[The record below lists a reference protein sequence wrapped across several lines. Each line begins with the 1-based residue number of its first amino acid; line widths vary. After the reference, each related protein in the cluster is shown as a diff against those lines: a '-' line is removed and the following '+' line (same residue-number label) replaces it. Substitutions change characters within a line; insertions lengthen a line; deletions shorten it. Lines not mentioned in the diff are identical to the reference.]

1 MLSDD
6 NLYGDP
12 ERSKALQLQKTPRN
26 RKKAAKA
33 HKTQWEL
40 NITKSHKIQ
49 WKK

>member
-1 MLSDD
+1 MLSDY

-12 ERSKALQLQKTPRN
+12 ERSKALQLQKTPLKQ
-26 RKKAAKA
+26 KKAAKA

-40 NITKSHKIQ
+40 NKTKSHKVQ